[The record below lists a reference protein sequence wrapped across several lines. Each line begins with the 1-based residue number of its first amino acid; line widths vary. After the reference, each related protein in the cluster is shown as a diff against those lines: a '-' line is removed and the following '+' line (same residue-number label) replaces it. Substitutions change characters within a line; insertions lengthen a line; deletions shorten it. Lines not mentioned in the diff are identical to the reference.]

1 MGWGGVGNLLLDQ
14 MEIKLILTLIVI
26 EFNVAPELN
35 NNAKVA
41 SYFEKCWKINDE
53 TLNIQQCVPS
63 QQPLV

>member
-1 MGWGGVGNLLLDQ
+1 
-14 MEIKLILTLIVI
+14 MEIKLILTLIVV
-26 EFNVAPELN
+26 EFNVTPELD